1 MTALTDVVP
10 AERPRAGADLLE
22 WITTTDHKR
31 IGLLYLG
38 TAIVF
43 FLLAGLMAEF
53 MRAELSAPGLQ
64 FMTTSQYNQLF
75 TIHGTLMLLF
85 FATPVAIGFGNYF
98 IPLQV
103 GAADMAF
110 PRLNALS
117 YWLFLFG
124 GILVV
129 SGFGVAG
136 GAAQNGWTAYVPL
149 SDGYTQGSGMDL
161 WILGVGMVGFSSILG
176 AVNFITTIFT
186 KRAPGMTMFRM
197 PIFTWNMLVTS
208 AMILFAFPPLTAALA
223 MLFIDRHLGG
233 SIFAPAQG
241 GDAVIWQDLFWF
253 FGHPE
258 VYIIILPFFGIM
270 SEVVSVFSGRPI
282 FGYRQIVTATF
293 SIAFLSM
300 AVWAHHM
307 FTTGVVND
315 PFFSVMSYLIAIPT
329 GVKIFNWIATMWK
342 GQIRLTT
349 AMLFCIGMLYTFT
362 VGGISGVMAAS
373 PPLDFQFNDSYFIV
387 AHFHNVLIGGTV
399 FLTFAGFYY
408 WFPKMTGRFLDER
421 LGRLHFA
428 TWLVGVP
435 LTLLPM
441 YQLGLDGMPRRIADY
456 APATGWSDLNVV
468 ATVGAVLL
476 GVGTIPFLVAIV
488 AALRQPATAPA
499 DPWGG
504 FALEWATSSPP
515 PAHNFDWLPAI
526 RSDRPVFDARL
537 AAAARAE
544 AEASRAGGSPA
555 RSPGTGSVPGAGPG
569 GG

>member
-1 MTALTDVVP
+1 MTAITDAVP
-10 AERPRAGADLLE
+10 VARPHAGADLLE

-31 IGLLYLG
+31 IGLLYLFTG
-38 TAIVF
+38 LGF
-43 FLLAGLMAEF
+43 FILAGLMAEF
-53 MRAELSAPGLQ
+53 MRAELVAPGLQ
-64 FMTTSQYNQLF
+64 YMSTSFYNQLF

-98 IPLQV
+98 IPLQI

-117 YWLFLFG
+117 YWFFLFG
-124 GILVV
+124 GLIVV
-129 SGFGVAG
+129 SGFFVAG
-136 GAAQNGWTAYVPL
+136 GAAQDGWYAYAPL
-149 SDGYTQGSGMDL
+149 SDSYTQGSGMDL
-161 WILGVGMVGFSSILG
+161 WIVGVAMVGFSGIFG
-176 AVNFITTIFT
+176 AVNFIATIFT

-208 AMILFAFPPLTAALA
+208 AMILFAFPTLTAALA
-223 MLFIDRHLGG
+223 MLFIDRRLGG
-233 SIFAPAQG
+233 FIYDPANG
-241 GDAVIWQDLFWF
+241 GDAVLWQHLFWF

-258 VYIIILPFFGIM
+258 VYIVILPFFGIM
-270 SEVVSVFSGRPI
+270 SEVVPVFSRRPI
-282 FGYRQIVTATF
+282 FGYKQIVTATF

-307 FTTGVVND
+307 FTTGAVVD
-315 PFFSVMSYLIAIPT
+315 PFFSAMSYLIAVPT
-329 GVKIFNWIATMWK
+329 GVKIFNWIATMWR

-362 VGGISGVMAAS
+362 IGGITGVMAAS
-373 PPLDFQFNDSYFIV
+373 PPLDFQFEDSYFIV
-387 AHFHNVLIGGTV
+387 AHFHNVLMGGTV
-399 FLTFAGFYY
+399 FVTFAGFYY

-421 LGRLHFA
+421 LGKLHFLA
-428 TWLVGVP
+428 WFIGVP

-456 APATGWSDLNVV
+456 APGTGWSDLNAV
-468 ATVGAVLL
+468 ATVGAILL
-476 GVGTIPFLVAIV
+476 AVGTIPFLVAVV

-515 PAHNFDWLPAI
+515 PEHNFERIPPI

-537 AAAARAE
+537 AAAAAT
-544 AEASRAGGSPA
+544 
-555 RSPGTGSVPGAGPG
+555 TGDGAGTIHATGGTSPG
-569 GG
+569 GGG